1 MRCELGFP
9 GGDGFL
15 HVVTPGSPIGK
26 GLLGK
31 KVGDVVEVMVKG
43 ELAEWDIVFAA

>member
-1 MRCELGFP
+1 
-9 GGDGFL
+9 
-15 HVVTPGSPIGK
+15 VVTPASPLGR

-43 ELAEWDIVFAA
+43 ELAEWEITYAA

>member
-1 MRCELGFP
+1 LN
-9 GGDGFL
+9 
-15 HVVTPGSPIGK
+15 VVTPGSPLGK

-43 ELAEWDIVFAA
+43 ELTEWEITWAG